1 MKKLLLNTCGEILTR
16 ENYEKV
22 KDFNPKELQKLVGLY
37 HRFIKEC
44 NGDKD
49 LAKRYL
55 NTYVK
60 YGYVNRIYSRTINVL
75 NKKVEIYKEAIKRL
89 NRMIDYYRTLI

>member
-1 MKKLLLNTCGEILTR
+1 MKKLLLNACSEILTR

-22 KDFNPKELQKLVGLY
+22 KDFNPKELQKLVKLY
-37 HRFIKEC
+37 HRYIKES

-49 LAKRYL
+49 LAKMYL

-60 YGYVNRIYSRTINVL
+60 YGYVNRLYLGCIKVL
-75 NKKVEIYKEAIKRL
+75 NKKLEMHKEAIKRL
-89 NRMIDYYRTLI
+89 RKMIDYYKTLV